1 MVVTFYRVNDDPRKL
16 NKTLGTALGTAS
28 GQLHKKTNNLQLDI
42 KVPSTY
48 HNIITQS
55 NYVML
60 DLFQKYYYL
69 ESYDIENDCVIIN
82 LKEDVRM
89 SWSTQIRQVETTIT
103 RSTSGYNGYL
113 KDANYNAL
121 AFAGV
126 QYKAFPNALDDTSC
140 ILVTVG

>member
-16 NKTLGTALGTAS
+16 NKSLGTARGTAS

-42 KVPSTY
+42 KVPGTF
-48 HNIITQS
+48 IDTIKQS
-55 NYVML
+55 NYVYL

-89 SWSTQIRQVETTIT
+89 SWAAQIRSVETTIT
-103 RSTSGYNGYL
+103 RSVNDYNGYL

-121 AFAGV
+121 AFQGV
-126 QYKAFPNALDDTSC
+126 QYKAFPNALEDTSC

>member
-1 MVVTFYRVNDDPRKL
+1 MVVTFYRVTDDYRKL
-16 NKTLGTALGTAS
+16 EKTLGTALGTTS

-48 HNIITQS
+48 HNIVTQS

-82 LKEDVRM
+82 LTEDVRM
-89 SWSTQIRQVETTIT
+89 SWATQIKGINTTIT
-103 RSTSGYNGYL
+103 RNQNAYNGYI

-121 AFAGV
+121 AYEAI
-126 QYKAFPNALDDTSC
+126 QYKQFPQALDNTSC

>member
-60 DLFQKYYYL
+60 DLFQKYYYR

-89 SWSTQIRQVETTIT
+89 SWATQIRSVNTTIH
-103 RSTSGYNGYL
+103 RNSTQYNGYIQD
-113 KDANYNAL
+113 KYYNAL
-121 AFAGV
+121 AYEAV
-126 QYKAFPNALDDTSC
+126 QYKAFPNAMDNASC

>member
-1 MVVTFYRVNDDPRKL
+1 MVVTFYQVTDDPRKL
-16 NKTLGTALGTAS
+16 NKTLGTALGTAT

-42 KVPSTY
+42 KVPGTF

-60 DLFQKYYYL
+60 DLFQKYYYR

-89 SWSTQIRQVETTIT
+89 SWATQIRQVETTVS

-121 AFAGV
+121 AFAGI

>member
-16 NKTLGTALGTAS
+16 EKTLGTALGTAS
-28 GQLHKKTNNLQLDI
+28 GQLHKRTNNLQLDI
-42 KVPSTY
+42 KMPGTF

-60 DLFQKYYYL
+60 DLFQKYYYC
-69 ESYDIENDCVIIN
+69 ENYDIENDCVIIH

-89 SWSTQIRQVETTIT
+89 SWATQIKRVNTTIS
-103 RSTSGYNGYL
+103 RNSREYNGYL
-113 KDANYNAL
+113 KDKEYNAL
-121 AFAGV
+121 AYEGI
-126 QYKAFPNALDDTSC
+126 QYKEFPNALDDASC

>member
-1 MVVTFYRVNDDPRKL
+1 MVVTFYRVTDDYRKL
-16 NKTLGTALGTAS
+16 EKTLSTALGTAS

-82 LKEDVRM
+82 LTEDVRM
-89 SWSTQIRQVETTIT
+89 SWATQIKGINTTVT
-103 RSTSGYNGYL
+103 RNENQANGYIM
-113 KDANYNAL
+113 DPHYSAL
-121 AFAGV
+121 AYEAV
-126 QYKAFPNALDDTSC
+126 QYKHFPNAMNDTSC
-140 ILVTVG
+140 ILITVG

>member
-1 MVVTFYRVNDDPRKL
+1 MVVTFYRVTDDYRKL
-16 NKTLGTALGTAS
+16 EKTLGTALGTAS

-48 HNIITQS
+48 HNIVTQS

-82 LKEDVRM
+82 LTEDVRM
-89 SWSTQIRQVETTIT
+89 SWATQIKGINTTIT
-103 RSTSGYNGYL
+103 RNQNAYNGYI

-121 AFAGV
+121 AYEAI
-126 QYKAFPNALDDTSC
+126 QYKQFPQALDNTSC

>member
-1 MVVTFYRVNDDPRKL
+1 MVVTFYSTNDDPRKL

-69 ESYDIENDCVIIN
+69 ESYDVENDCVVIN

-89 SWSTQIRQVETTIT
+89 SWATQISLVETTIS